1 MEAEHGRQQGVKM
14 GVRELAPAFRFKYL
28 GRRYR
33 ADGDR
38 KEAVE
43 VRMGQ
48 AADRFRELSR
58 VWGSNEI
65 SVELKLRIY
74 VAGVV
79 SVLVYGC
86 ECWDLEECTGMIQ
99 QWNARR
105 LALISGREIRD
116 EYVGPS
122 VDLLG
127 MVRARRM
134 RWVGEMLRLGEER
147 LLRNALEIEWDQQG
161 ESCGGLLR
169 DVPEVDSFSQLID
182 IASDIKLWKGLVDQ
196 IYRKPRRPK
205 RRNEVKLVVN

>member
-1 MEAEHGRQQGVKM
+1 M
-14 GVRELAPAFRFKYL
+14 
-28 GRRYR
+28 
-33 ADGDR
+33 
-38 KEAVE
+38 
-43 VRMGQ
+43 
-48 AADRFRELSR
+48 
-58 VWGSNEI
+58 
-65 SVELKLRIY
+65 
-74 VAGVV
+74 AGVV

-86 ECWDLEECTGMIQ
+86 ECWDLEECTGMVQ

-134 RWVGEMLRLGEER
+134 KWVGEILRLEEDR
-147 LLRNALEIEWDQQG
+147 LLRNALEVEWDQQG
-161 ESCGGLLR
+161 GSCGGLLR